1 MNILINFI
9 NWDVSPEIFHLGPVS
24 VRWYGLLFALSFVF
38 GYLILT
44 RIFVKE
50 GKPKTDVEQLSVYVI
65 FGTVIGARLGHC
77 LFYNPS
83 YYLSNP
89 IEILKVWEGGLASHG
104 AAIGIIIALY
114 LYSRKKKDQNLLW
127 LLDRL
132 VIVVALGGSLI
143 RLGNLFNSEIYGIE
157 TQVPWAFIFPNGAGA
172 GMVPRHPTQIYE
184 SLAYLIIFIILFV
197 TYNKQKDKFNNGFL
211 FGLFLILV
219 FTFRFF
225 VEFVKAVQEP
235 FEADLPLK
243 MGQWLSIPFV
253 LIGIYFL
260 IRGLPK
266 TQKESQDKEE
276 KKKT

>member
-114 LYSRKKKDQNLLW
+114 LYSRKRKDQNLLW

-184 SLAYLIIFIILFV
+184 SLAYLIIFTVLFI
-197 TYNKQKDKFNNGFL
+197 TYNKRRKIFNNGFL

-219 FTFRFF
+219 FAFRFF

-260 IRGLPK
+260 IKGMSKKLV
-266 TQKESQDKEE
+266 ESVNSKE
-276 KKKT
+276 KKKP

>member
-1 MNILINFI
+1 MNFLLTFI

-44 RIFVKE
+44 KIFIKE

-184 SLAYLIIFIILFV
+184 SLAYLIIFIVLFI
-197 TYNKQKDKFNNGFL
+197 TYNKRKKIFNNGFL

-260 IRGLPK
+260 IKGMSKKPLEPVN
-266 TQKESQDKEE
+266 SDE

>member
-24 VRWYGLLFALSFVF
+24 VRWYGLLFALSFVI

-104 AAIGIIIALY
+104 AALGILIALY
-114 LYSRKKKDQNLLW
+114 LYSRKKKDQNYFW

-184 SLAYLIIFIILFV
+184 SLAYLLIFIILFII
-197 TYNKQKDKFNNGFL
+197 YNKRKNTFNNGFL

-235 FEADLPLK
+235 FEANLPLK

-253 LIGIYFL
+253 IIGIYFL

-266 TQKESQDKEE
+266 VQKESRDTEE
-276 KKKT
+276 KKKM

>member
-1 MNILINFI
+1 MNILLTFI
-9 NWDVSPEIFHLGPVS
+9 NWDVGPEIFHIGPLS
-24 VRWYGLLFALSFVF
+24 IRWYGLLFALAFVF
-38 GYLILT
+38 GYIILT

-50 GKPKTDVEQLSVYVI
+50 NKPKTDVEQLSVYVI

-89 IEILKVWEGGLASHG
+89 IEIIKVWEGGLASHG
-104 AAIGIIIALY
+104 AAIGIIISLY
-114 LYSRKKKDQNLLW
+114 LYSRKKKDQSLLW

-157 TQVPWAFIFPNGAGA
+157 TQVPWAFIFPNGAQA
-172 GMVPRHPTQIYE
+172 GLVPRHPTQIYE
-184 SLAYLIIFIILFV
+184 SLAYLVIFIILFV
-197 TYNKQKDKFNNGFL
+197 IYNKRKDILRKGFL
-211 FGLFLILV
+211 FGMFLILV
-219 FTFRFF
+219 FTFRFL

-235 FEADLPLK
+235 FEANLPLK

-266 TQKESQDKEE
+266 TQEMTGNTEE

>member
-1 MNILINFI
+1 MIYLINFI
-9 NWDVSPEIFHLGPVS
+9 NWDVSPEIFNLGPVS

-38 GYLILT
+38 GYIILT

-50 GKPKTDVEQLSVYVI
+50 GKPKEDVEQLSVYVI

-77 LFYNPS
+77 LFYNPT

-104 AAIGIIIALY
+104 AAIGIVISLY
-114 LYSRKKKDQNLLW
+114 LYSRKKKDQNIVW
-127 LLDRL
+127 LLDRI
-132 VIVVALGGSLI
+132 VIVVALAGSLI

-157 TQVPWAFIFPNGAGA
+157 TKVPWAFIFPNGIGA

-184 SLAYLIIFIILFV
+184 SLAYLIIFILLFII
-197 TYNKQKDKFNNGFL
+197 YNKRKNTFNNGFL

-235 FEADLPLK
+235 FEANLPLK
-243 MGQWLSIPFV
+243 MGQWLSIPFI

-260 IRGLPK
+260 IKGM
-266 TQKESQDKEE
+266 

>member
-1 MNILINFI
+1 MNLLLTFI
-9 NWDVSPEIFHLGPVS
+9 NWDVSPEIFNLGPVS

-50 GKPKTDVEQLSVYVI
+50 GKPKEDVEQLSVYVI

-77 LFYNPS
+77 LFYNPT

-104 AAIGIIIALY
+104 AALGILIALY
-114 LYSRKKKDQNLLW
+114 LYSRKKKDQNYFW

-132 VIVVALGGSLI
+132 VIVVALGGALI

-157 TQVPWAFIFPNGAGA
+157 TQVPWAFIFPNAGGAGL
-172 GMVPRHPTQIYE
+172 VPRHPTQIYE
-184 SLAYLIIFIILFV
+184 SLAYLVVFIILFV
-197 TYNKQKDKFNNGFL
+197 TYSKRRKIFNNGFL

-225 VEFVKAVQEP
+225 VEFIKAVQEP
-235 FEADLPLK
+235 FEANLPLK

-253 LIGIYFL
+253 LVGIYFL
-260 IRGLPK
+260 IRGM
-266 TQKESQDKEE
+266 

>member
-260 IRGLPK
+260 IKGLPK

>member
-1 MNILINFI
+1 MNFLLSFI
-9 NWDVSPEIFHLGPVS
+9 NWDVSPEIFNLGPVS

-44 RIFVKE
+44 RIFIKE
-50 GKPKTDVEQLSVYVI
+50 GKPKEDVEQLSVYVI

-104 AAIGIIIALY
+104 AALGILIALY
-114 LYSRKKKDQNLLW
+114 LYSRKKKDQNYFW

-184 SLAYLIIFIILFV
+184 SLAYLLIFITLFII
-197 TYNKQKDKFNNGFL
+197 YNKRKNTFNNGFL

-235 FEADLPLK
+235 FEANLPLK

-253 LIGIYFL
+253 IIGIYFL

-266 TQKESQDKEE
+266 VQKESRDTEE
-276 KKKT
+276 KKKM

>member
-1 MNILINFI
+1 MNFLLTFI

-44 RIFVKE
+44 KIFVKE

-184 SLAYLIIFIILFV
+184 SLAYLIIFIVLFI
-197 TYNKQKDKFNNGFL
+197 TYNKRKKIFNNGFL

-260 IRGLPK
+260 IKGMLKKPV
-266 TQKESQDKEE
+266 EPVNSDE